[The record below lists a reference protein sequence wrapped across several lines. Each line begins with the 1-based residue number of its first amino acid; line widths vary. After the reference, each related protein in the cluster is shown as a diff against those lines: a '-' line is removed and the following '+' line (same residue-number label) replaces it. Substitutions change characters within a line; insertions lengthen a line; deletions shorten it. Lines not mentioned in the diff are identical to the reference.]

1 MKTIWT
7 HASKAHPCPICGKED
22 WCTFGD
28 RAMLCQR
35 VESPKPHSKG
45 GWFHF
50 YDGPKPRYVPATRP
64 APKGIDAS
72 KMIQDFRSKQSR
84 SIEWLASDL
93 HVSIESLRSLDV
105 AWSQQY
111 KAWAFPMS
119 DHDGKQVGIR
129 LRADNGFKW
138 AVEGS
143 RGGIFLPNV
152 TTCNAMLE
160 TKIAFL
166 PEGPTDTAAGLSMG
180 LLTIGRSNNNSGG
193 DIIKLALKRLG
204 IYKAV
209 VIADNDEMKYKKI
222 KCERCRGTGG
232 SPTATEDGSPCDVCN
247 GLGYIEDKSTGFLPG
262 IDGAMKLKKEIG
274 VPSVIWMPPSPIKD
288 LREFY
293 KKGGT
298 SKDILSA
305 IKNKIWSRK

>member
-1 MKTIWT
+1 MSKSIWS
-7 HASKAHPCPICGKED
+7 HASPQHPCPICGKTD

-35 VESPKPHSKG
+35 VESEKPHAKG

-50 YDGPKPRYVPATRP
+50 YDGPKPRYVPAARP
-64 APKGIDAS
+64 APKGIDAAKVMQTFKS
-72 KMIQDFRSKQSR
+72 NAGR

-93 HVSIESLRSLDV
+93 HVSISSLV
-105 AWSQQY
+105 ALGVTWSQQH

-119 DHDGKQVGIR
+119 DQDGNQIGIR

-143 RGGIFLPNV
+143 RAGVFMPDV
-152 TTCNAMLE
+152 TTCNSFPE
-160 TKIAFL
+160 PRCAFL

-180 LLTIGRSNNNSGG
+180 LLTIGRPNNNSGG
-193 DIIKLALKRLG
+193 DFIRLALKRLG

-209 VIADNDEMKYKKI
+209 IVSDNDEEKQI
-222 KCERCRGTGG
+222 GNRIGR
-232 SPTATEDGSPCDVCN
+232 
-247 GLGYIEDKSTGFLPG
+247 PG
-262 IDGAMKLKKEIG
+262 IEGAMKLKKEIG

-288 LREFY
+288 MREFY

-298 SKDILSA
+298 AKTILSA
-305 IKNKIWSRK
+305 VKNKIWSRQ